1 MTINDGKSYLPHLKK
16 LVDEYNNTYY
26 DSINKKFCFDWKKE
40 TNPKAPNSKF
50 NGRAWVTTYKTFLVK
65 VTLDISPGK
74 FLLLILFSKLIVGH
88 II

>member
-1 MTINDGKSYLPHLKK
+1 MNTIILITILLIKNSVLT
-16 LVDEYNNTYY
+16 E
-26 DSINKKFCFDWKKE
+26 KKE

-65 VTLDISPGK
+65 VTLDICPGK
-74 FLLLILFSKLIVGH
+74 FLLLILFSKPIVGH